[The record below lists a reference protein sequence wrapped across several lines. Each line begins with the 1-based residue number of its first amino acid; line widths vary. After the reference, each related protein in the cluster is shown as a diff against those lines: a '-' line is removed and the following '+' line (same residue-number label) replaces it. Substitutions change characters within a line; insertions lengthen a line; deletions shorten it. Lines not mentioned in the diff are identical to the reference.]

1 MTPAEQIT
9 EARRW
14 GGIVGIAYNAMIN
27 GTITQQ
33 AFSEIR
39 ERAGSVVCERH
50 NLRTAIIDAEGQA
63 VCLRCLEGRA
73 V

>member
-1 MTPAEQIT
+1 MTSASEIT

-14 GGIVGIAYNAMIN
+14 GAVVGDAYDAMTS
-27 GTITQQ
+27 GAITQR
-33 AFSEIR
+33 AFSEIA
-39 ERAGSVVCERH
+39 ERAGSVVCGVH
-50 NLRTAIIDAEGQA
+50 NLRTGVIDAQGQA

>member
-14 GGIVGIAYNAMIN
+14 RGIVGIAHAAMIN

-33 AFSEIR
+33 AFAEIR
-39 ERAGSVVCERH
+39 DRAGSVVCERH
-50 NLRTAIIDAEGQA
+50 NLRTAIVDAEGQA
-63 VCLRCLEGRA
+63 VCLRCLDGRA

>member
-9 EARRW
+9 EAQRW
-14 GGIVGIAYNAMIN
+14 GGIVGIAYSAMIN

-33 AFSEIR
+33 AFAEIR

-73 V
+73 

>member
-9 EARRW
+9 EARRV
-14 GGIVGIAYNAMIN
+14 GNIVGIAYDAMSN

-33 AFSEIR
+33 AFAEIR
-39 ERAGSVVCERH
+39 ERAGSVVCGVH

>member
-1 MTPAEQIT
+1 MTPANQIT
-9 EARRW
+9 EARRY
-14 GGIVGIAYNAMIN
+14 GAIVGDAYDAMTN
-27 GTITQQ
+27 GTITQR

-39 ERAGSVVCERH
+39 ERAGSVVCKRH
-50 NLRTAIIDAEGQA
+50 SLRTAIIDAQGQA